1 MAMNKKITMATIPPC
16 RLTLTHHLAISR
28 VMNAGPDLIS
38 PDVQFPILTRAESRR
53 RSERVYNARGHTL
66 TPIVDFVRQA
76 ERDVELSDLLL
87 ERIDGKRIV
96 TYDGVECDRW
106 QDEDKTRVEDAR
118 NEQVLQPST
127 FAFLSSFFFFPFW
140 GSDPGA
146 GAPGWTASLNL
157 EAFSGRIFGGNS
169 YTNGALRTQGD
180 T

>member
-96 TYDGVECDRW
+96 TDDEVECGGW
-106 QDEDKTRVEDAR
+106 QDEDGIRVPLTE
-118 NEQVLQPST
+118 ES
-127 FAFLSSFFFFPFW
+127 W
-140 GSDPGA
+140 GA
-146 GAPGWTASLNL
+146 GGPT
-157 EAFSGRIFGGNS
+157 
-169 YTNGALRTQGD
+169 
-180 T
+180 